1 MSELEAATQVGG
13 RLGKALYIKYNDY
26 MTLRLDNL
34 PDHIER
40 ALRER
45 ARTEQKSLDQAA
57 VDAMA
62 RGLGVSLTA
71 WSEPTKFRDLSDIA
85 GTGGIDDEMEAV
97 FWEHRRI
104 DPEI

>member
-1 MSELEAATQVGG
+1 
-13 RLGKALYIKYNDY
+13 
-26 MTLRLDNL
+26 MTLRLDNV

-45 ARTEQKSLDQAA
+45 ARAEQKSLDQAA
-57 VDAMA
+57 FDAMA
-62 RGLGVSLTA
+62 RGLGVPPTA
-71 WSEPTKFRDLSDIA
+71 SCEPIKYRDLSDIA

-104 DPEI
+104 DPEIWK

>member
-1 MSELEAATQVGG
+1 
-13 RLGKALYIKYNDY
+13 
-26 MTLRLDNL
+26 MTLKLSNV

-45 ARTEQKSLDQAA
+45 AAAEKKTIDQAA

-62 RGLGVSLTA
+62 RGLGVQPQPP
-71 WSEPTKFRDLSDIA
+71 SEQFKRRDLSDIA
-85 GTGGIDDEMEAV
+85 GSGGIDDEMEAI

-104 DPEI
+104 DPEIWK

>member
-1 MSELEAATQVGG
+1 
-13 RLGKALYIKYNDY
+13 
-26 MTLRLDNL
+26 MTLRIDNV
-34 PDHIER
+34 PDHIEH

-45 ARTEQKSLDQAA
+45 ARAEQKSLDQAA

-62 RGLGVSLTA
+62 RGLGVQATESCA
-71 WSEPTKFRDLSDIA
+71 PVKYRDLSDIA

-104 DPEI
+104 DPETST

>member
-1 MSELEAATQVGG
+1 
-13 RLGKALYIKYNDY
+13 
-26 MTLRLDNL
+26 MTLKLDNV

-45 ARTEQKSLDQAA
+45 ARAEQKSLDQAA

-62 RGLGVSLTA
+62 RGLGVQPSI
-71 WSEPTKFRDLSDIA
+71 SPEPITYRDLSDIA

-104 DPEI
+104 DPEIWK

>member
-1 MSELEAATQVGG
+1 
-13 RLGKALYIKYNDY
+13 
-26 MTLRLDNL
+26 MTLRLDNV

-45 ARTEQKSLDQAA
+45 ARSEEKSLDQAA
-57 VDAMA
+57 VDAIA
-62 RGLGVSLTA
+62 RGLGVQTTA
-71 WSEPTKFRDLSDIA
+71 PSESTKHRDLSDIA

-104 DPEI
+104 DPET